1 MKDLKSFIDAQFD
14 KRSEIKSSDENQE
27 LKNVIKDI
35 IKKLDNGEL
44 RIAEKINEKWTVN
57 QWLKK
62 AVLLSFIADENF
74 VIKGEHTNYFDKIP
88 NKFYDYDNTK
98 FVKTPHPAGTVAPV
112 NEKPKTV
119 DPPADTV
126 NPAKAA
132 SPPEALETLAPSTS
146 NWNPAISYSELYKT
160 SPESKIYKWF
170 SGNSHPS
177 EIEDSNPKPSP
188 SESNQ

>member
-98 FVKTPHPAGTVAPV
+98 FVKTGARVVPTATVRRGSFIGKNVVLMPSFVNIGAYVDDGTM
-112 NEKPKTV
+112 V
-119 DPPADTV
+119 DTWATIGSC
-126 NPAKAA
+126 AQIGK
-132 SPPEALETLAPSTS
+132 
-146 NWNPAISYSELYKT
+146 
-160 SPESKIYKWF
+160 
-170 SGNSHPS
+170 G
-177 EIEDSNPKPSP
+177 
-188 SESNQ
+188 